1 MTDAKVVEL
10 RRASNSQAD
19 SFPHDATGKA
29 PAEAGG
35 ALSPEG
41 IPSAILER
49 IVMILDPGAENPRD
63 RLWWMGSNSVVK
75 AMKIYQ
81 KVIVPLLR
89 EQASDR

>member
-1 MTDAKVVEL
+1 MTDAKVEEL

-19 SFPHDATGKA
+19 PSLTLTGQA
-29 PAEAGG
+29 PADAGG
-35 ALSPEG
+35 VRDG

-49 IVMILDPGAENPRD
+49 MVAILDPGAENPRD

-75 AMKIYQ
+75 AMRIYQ

-89 EQASDR
+89 EQAHDR